1 MIKKLFNRSNGQRV
15 DKELEEFRNLMTP
28 PSTFEDGFTWPAF
41 FGSLFV
47 AAIMVPGAIYMA
59 LVAGSNINEAA
70 RWVTMILFIEVARR
84 ANKTLRKAE
93 IFTLFYLTA
102 AVMAGAG
109 THALSPHNEGIFHL
123 LWNQFYAQS
132 NAAQAAGIAEELPNF
147 VAPDEEV
154 LAERSFMMWE
164 WLPAILLATF
174 TTIIGKLDNVVLGY
188 GLFRIA
194 SDIEKLPFPI
204 APIGAQGVL
213 ALSEEQEEESKGGDQ
228 LEDQAAQDKKEKNW
242 RWRVFSVGSV
252 IGLTFGAVY
261 LALPIITGALVGK
274 PVVILTI
281 PFVDWTPKTSEFL
294 PAVATG
300 LSLDFTFVL
309 IGMVLP
315 FYAIIGSFVGLIITF
330 IANPILYQLD
340 IIHSWNPSDD
350 TIPTLFKCNIDFYFS
365 FTIGISLAIAL
376 VGIFQAW
383 RGMKDLWRRR
393 QAIKDGEQTLTGAEI
408 PEGRG
413 DIPVS
418 WIIVVYVVTTFM
430 YIGVSAY
437 LLYLADG
444 EVHTG
449 VMIVMFFYGFIYT
462 PLISYVTARLEGI
475 AGQVVAIPMVK
486 EAAFILSGYR
496 GVAVWFLPL
505 PFHNYGMQTVSYR
518 RAELT
523 GTSFWSLWKTQIILT
538 PIVLISGLLFANFIW
553 GLAAIPSAQYP
564 YAQKMWE
571 LQAENATVIY
581 SSTLG
586 SFSMFEQAFRWE
598 YLGVGLALGTIVF
611 STFSW
616 LGAPTFL
623 VYGIVRGM
631 GQTAPHS
638 VIPELIGALI
648 GRFYFQKRLGL
659 KWRQYI
665 PVVMAGFSCGMGL
678 VGTFSIGFVF
688 LMKSVFKLPF

>member
-1 MIKKLFNRSNGQRV
+1 MIKNLLNKVKRPRV

-41 FGSLFV
+41 LGSLFV

-84 ANKTLRKAE
+84 ANKSLKRAE

-132 NAAQAAGIAEELPNF
+132 NAAQSSGIVEQLPFF
-147 VAPDEEV
+147 VAPDQEV
-154 LAERSFMMWE
+154 LAERSFFMWE
-164 WLPAILLATF
+164 WAPAILLATF
-174 TTIIGKLDNVVLGY
+174 TTIIGKLDNMVLGY

-213 ALSEEQEEESKGGDQ
+213 ALSEEQEEEGKGGDQ
-228 LEDQAAQDKKEKNW
+228 LEDGPGAEKQKQNW
-242 RWRVFSVGSV
+242 RWRVFSIGTV
-252 IGLTFGAVY
+252 IGLTFGTIY
-261 LALPIITGALVGK
+261 LALPIVTGALVGE

-281 PFVDWTPKTSEFL
+281 PFVDWTQKTSDFL

-309 IGMVLP
+309 MGMVLP
-315 FYAIIGSFVGLIITF
+315 FYAIIGSFVGLMITF
-330 IANPILYQLD
+330 IANPILYHAD
-340 IIHSWNPSDD
+340 ILHSWNPSDD
-350 TIPTLFKCNIDFYFS
+350 TIPTLFKDNVDFYFS
-365 FTIGISLAIAL
+365 FMIGVSLSIAVVGLWQAYRGFRDAWRRKQAIAAGEKSHEP
-376 VGIFQAW
+376 VGV
-383 RGMKDLWRRR
+383 
-393 QAIKDGEQTLTGAEI
+393 

-413 DIPVS
+413 DIPGP
-418 WIIVVYVVTTFM
+418 WIVGVYIITTM
-430 YIGVSAY
+430 AYIGVSAWM
-437 LLYLADG
+437 LYLADG
-444 EVHTG
+444 RIHMG
-449 VMIVMFFYGFIYT
+449 VMAVMFFYGFLYT

-571 LQAENATVIY
+571 LQAENMTVIY

-586 SFSMFEQAFRWE
+586 SYSMFEQAFRWE
-598 YLGVGLALGTIVF
+598 YLSVGLALGTIVF
-611 STFSW
+611 STFTW

-623 VYGIVRGM
+623 VYGVVRGM
-631 GQTAPHS
+631 GQTAPHA
-638 VIPELIGALI
+638 VIPELLGALI